1 MIATSLLLAVHL
13 LSAQAGLAQDH
24 GQQQNDTPF
33 ELDAYLA
40 RNILAPSSR
49 HDRALLIRVS
59 GDNVK
64 DLTVTAE
71 VVGSDPGS
79 APADAS
85 AEAPAEA
92 PADDSADAPADTPA
106 TAPAKAPVK
115 CEDTG
120 ASSPGKLVHLYT
132 VENATGATS
141 QSLKIDSK
149 GKDSKGTAVFGIET
163 CKLAEG
169 KVQESFQ
176 IKVSVNS
183 KTGAHREYIVPGTVA
198 TGFATTFMS
207 ERVSSEVFLGTS
219 LGRAYDD
226 DGKST

>member
-79 APADAS
+79 APADA
-85 AEAPAEA
+85 
-92 PADDSADAPADTPA
+92 SADAPADTPA